1 MKVLHVSSESSW
13 RGGEQQMA
21 YLIAESIKAGLDIKV
36 LLRKGSAFEE
46 WAKKEGVSYE
56 GISFAFTARISEARK
71 LKVMSEGED
80 LIHVHSGKS
89 HDLLATSFLLGCKT
103 LSILS
108 RRVDFTP
115 KANLWSRYKYRH
127 PLIKKVLC
135 VSDAIRAMVIPIL
148 TEPEKAITVH
158 SGVDLSRY
166 EGLKRNGMLRTE
178 LAMEEGQKLIGVVAA
193 LAPHKDLFTFIDTC
207 STLKRGGLDARYV
220 IIGEGDLRKELE
232 AYAKEKGVCDELTF
246 LGFRKDALSLIPDL
260 DIFLITS
267 KTEGLG
273 TSIIDAMAS
282 GVPVVA
288 TAAGG
293 IPELVIGGKT
303 GILCPVGNTK
313 ALAEGVRHMLSS
325 KEEREGMIQGAR
337 AHIQSFSYQHTAEA
351 TLKVYEDVLSS
362 GR

>member
-1 MKVLHVSSESSW
+1 MKVLHVSSEASW

-21 YLIAESIKAGLDIKV
+21 YLITEAIKAGLDIKV
-36 LLRKGSAFEE
+36 LLRKSSAFEE
-46 WAKKEGVSYE
+46 WAKKENVSYE
-56 GISFAFTARISEARK
+56 AISFAFTARISEARK
-71 LKVMSEGED
+71 LKRLSEGVD
-80 LIHVHSGKS
+80 LIHMHSGKS
-89 HDLLATSFLLGCKT
+89 HDLLAMSYLLGCKT
-103 LSILS
+103 PSILS
-108 RRVDFTP
+108 RRVDFPP
-115 KANLWSRYKYRH
+115 KANLWSHYKYRH

-135 VSDAIRAMVIPIL
+135 VSEAIRAMVIPIL

-166 EGLKRNGMLRTE
+166 EGLVRKGQLRKE
-178 LAMEEGQKLIGVVAA
+178 LDIHDGQKLIGVVAA

-220 IIGEGDLRKELE
+220 IIGEGALRKELE
-232 AYAKEKGVCDELTF
+232 VYANEIGVKDELTF
-246 LGFRKDALSLIPDL
+246 LGFRKDALTLIPDF

-293 IPELVIGGKT
+293 IPELVIDGKT
-303 GILCPVGNTK
+303 GILCPVGDAK
-313 ALAEGVRHMLSS
+313 ALAEGVKRMLAS
-325 KEEREGMIQGAR
+325 KEEIEVMLKGAKS
-337 AHIQSFSYQHTAEA
+337 HIQSFSYQHTAEA
-351 TLKVYEDVLSS
+351 TLKVYEEVLSS